1 MSDVALLIDFDNV
14 YPRGQS
20 TAEELVVEFN
30 RWVSLTRRAVPDV
43 ETLHIRLYGGW
54 QQNGELSN
62 AASEVLSRLPRSP
75 FPLSINVGGAERLV
89 RGSVELVHRLA
100 ALPGIQWGHTFRSH
114 RGLPQ
119 LRLSESPRP
128 KGCSQADNCPIDL
141 VQRISRRRTR
151 ECHVPGCTVSNET
164 AFLLCEQKMVDVLLA
179 CDAIEYASRGYH
191 LIVIS
196 NDLDVLPSIAT
207 TTTLPAASVTLVRG
221 PSAGDQALYTA
232 PLEEAGVKF
241 EDLIAA

>member
-20 TAEELVVEFN
+20 TAEELAVEFN
-30 RWVSLTRRAVPDV
+30 RWLSLTRRAVPDV

-62 AASEVLSRLPRSP
+62 AASEVLSRLPKNP
-75 FPLSINVGGAERLV
+75 FPLSIKVGGTGRLV

-141 VQRISRRRTR
+141 VQRISR
-151 ECHVPGCTVSNET
+151 
-164 AFLLCEQKMVDVLLA
+164 
-179 CDAIEYASRGYH
+179 
-191 LIVIS
+191 
-196 NDLDVLPSIAT
+196 
-207 TTTLPAASVTLVRG
+207 
-221 PSAGDQALYTA
+221 
-232 PLEEAGVKF
+232 
-241 EDLIAA
+241 